1 MEERHF
7 QFFCVPCIRS
17 SHWEGW
23 VRVPFAG
30 ITARALVKQLFGM
43 AVPDAK
49 EKLELL
55 AAGLI

>member
-1 MEERHF
+1 
-7 QFFCVPCIRS
+7 
-17 SHWEGW
+17 
-23 VRVPFAG
+23 
-30 ITARALVKQLFGM
+30 M